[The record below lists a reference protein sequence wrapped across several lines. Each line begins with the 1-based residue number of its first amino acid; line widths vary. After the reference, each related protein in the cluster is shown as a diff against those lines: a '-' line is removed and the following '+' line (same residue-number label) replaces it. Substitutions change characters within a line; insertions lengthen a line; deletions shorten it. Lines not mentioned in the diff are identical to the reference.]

1 MTKKRTSG
9 TTAAIAKDP
18 GPFVIR
24 VAKGFRANQGFLLAG
39 AVAYH
44 TLLSLVPLT
53 ILVLIGLSHFV
64 EEAELLRTM
73 DRYLELVVPGQ
84 SDAIMAELT
93 TFLNHRD
100 VIGWVLIVTIL
111 FFSSLAFTVLEN
123 AMSVIFHHRAAI
135 ERRHF
140 LISALIPYC
149 FILSLGIGLLVMT
162 VVSGFLQTMG
172 AEDIDLFGK
181 TFSLGGLSGFLFYAI
196 GVIGEVLVL
205 SAIYLVMPVGSL
217 VMASRIDRRRHSG
230 GIVGNHPPHA
240 RRLLLDIVTSQ
251 RRVRFT
257 DDFYRRAAEP
267 GNRGDGSIDRRT
279 GHRGIR
285 ALP

>member
-24 VAKGFRANQGFLLAG
+24 VAKGFRANQRFLLAG

-93 TFLNHRD
+93 TFLDHRD

-111 FFSSLAFTVLEN
+111 FLAR
-123 AMSVIFHHRAAI
+123 SP
-135 ERRHF
+135 
-140 LISALIPYC
+140 SPY
-149 FILSLGIGLLVMT
+149 
-162 VVSGFLQTMG
+162 
-172 AEDIDLFGK
+172 
-181 TFSLGGLSGFLFYAI
+181 
-196 GVIGEVLVL
+196 
-205 SAIYLVMPVGSL
+205 
-217 VMASRIDRRRHSG
+217 
-230 GIVGNHPPHA
+230 
-240 RRLLLDIVTSQ
+240 
-251 RRVRFT
+251 
-257 DDFYRRAAEP
+257 
-267 GNRGDGSIDRRT
+267 
-279 GHRGIR
+279 
-285 ALP
+285 